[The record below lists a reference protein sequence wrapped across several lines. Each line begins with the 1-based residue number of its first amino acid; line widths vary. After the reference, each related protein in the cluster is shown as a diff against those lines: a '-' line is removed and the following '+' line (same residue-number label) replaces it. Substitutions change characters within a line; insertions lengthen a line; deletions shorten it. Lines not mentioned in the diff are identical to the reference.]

1 MVKDFNPTEDILQDF
16 IDGRLDAATARK
28 VNAYME
34 QNPDAAVEIEKLRMV
49 SQSLQNLGRS
59 ILDEP
64 IPDRLKSVLERTRT
78 QIGKERGNR
87 GK

>member
-28 VNAYME
+28 MNAFME

-49 SQSLQNLGRS
+49 SRSLQNLGRS